1 MNEEEVKKA
10 LEGLDEE
17 SLNNLDRILDDP
29 DADGMTILAA
39 LLAMPDEQF
48 EVLRPVFQDT
58 MVRSYND
65 PQIQMQLINL
75 FAQSG
80 ISIEELVNDNDKIIE
95 TVFNNNDEIQ
105 LSESKKDF
113 IKTIFTSAINSIS
126 SSSINPA
133 HIINI
138 PIEICRENIKLPTY
152 STNGAAAMD
161 IYSPE
166 EYTIECGQTIII
178 PIGIKVAIP
187 HGYALLIQPR
197 SGMSARSKLRIANT
211 PGLID
216 EDYHEEIG
224 VIVENIDPRVKDV
237 DIYEPSDHLELVK
250 EYGGPIIIGKGERF
264 AQMRLVEVP
273 RVKWNVVSSLGTF
286 DNDHGAGF
294 GSTGAM

>member
-1 MNEEEVKKA
+1 MNEEVKKA

-58 MVRSYND
+58 MIRSYND

-95 TVFNNNDEIQ
+95 TIFNNNDEIQ

-138 PIEICRENIKLPTY
+138 PVEICRENVKLPTY

-187 HGYALLIQPR
+187 HGYGLLIQPR
-197 SGMSARSKLRIANT
+197 SGLSSRIKLRIPNS

-216 EDYHEEIG
+216 EDYHDEIG
-224 VIVENIDPRVKDV
+224 VIVENIDPPLKDYQIQQ
-237 DIYEPSDHLELVK
+237 DGNGIIQGPL
-250 EYGGPIIIGKGERF
+250 YGSPITIGKGERF
-264 AQMRLVEVP
+264 AQMRLIEVP
-273 RVKWNVVSSLGTF
+273 RVKWNVVGSLGTF
-286 DNDHGAGF
+286 DDDHGKGF